1 MGNYTTDHV
10 IRVKSM
16 SLYSKLSCTFCFIIQ
31 VFIGHSD
38 HIQQVAFTPDYLG
51 LVSVGEAILLWD
63 FHGRGKHFHINGYVN
78 NNLLDY
84 KNHVLKRK
92 LFGRT
97 YLLKVIWVLRKMFYL
112 LGNSHFHRLV
122 QKFTLVI
129 GRINVN
135 HSNY

>member
-1 MGNYTTDHV
+1 
-10 IRVKSM
+10 M
-16 SLYSKLSCTFCFIIQ
+16 SLYSKLSCTFSFIIQ

-63 FHGRGKHFHINGYVN
+63 FHGRGKHFRINGYVN

-97 YLLKVIWVLRKMFYL
+97 YLLKVI
-112 LGNSHFHRLV
+112 
-122 QKFTLVI
+122 
-129 GRINVN
+129 
-135 HSNY
+135 

>member
-97 YLLKVIWVLRKMFYL
+97 YLLKVIWVLRKMFISQVIL
-112 LGNSHFHRLV
+112 TFTGWCR
-122 QKFTLVI
+122 KFTLVI
-129 GRINVN
+129 GPIKCQ
-135 HSNY
+135 SQ